1 MVTPFFTTNGTMLLL
16 PLPHLAPPPHSLTWL
31 LLPTPSGFA
40 GTPGYL
46 APEVI
51 GKEPYSKPVDLWGCG
66 VVLYILLAGYPP
78 FWDEDQGKLFDQ
90 IRKARYDVRDWGP
103 ARAGGWWDWGLDMLG
118 LVGLGT
124 STCWGWWDWGPAHA
138 GAGGTGD
145 QHMLGLVGL
154 GTSTCWGWWN
164 CGLDMVGLVG
174 LGTSTCWGWWDWGL
188 AHTGAGIQHT
198 HLSTRW

>member
-1 MVTPFFTTNGTMLLL
+1 MGPCSSS
-16 PLPHLAPPPHSLTWL
+16 PLPHVAPPPHSLMWL

-124 STCWGWWDWGPAHA
+124 STCWGWW
-138 GAGGTGD
+138 
-145 QHMLGLVGL
+145 
-154 GTSTCWGWWN
+154 N
-164 CGLDMVGLVG
+164 CGLDMLGLVG